1 MTVSSSSG
9 VDDGSAADRRIA
21 TVVFLT
27 GVSCALHIGKL
38 PVAIP
43 VLGQALALS
52 LVQSGFLL
60 SVVQLAGLALG
71 LLVGVTAD
79 RLGARRVMM
88 TGLLTLALGSLVGA
102 LAQNAAVLL
111 ASRMVEGL
119 GFLWSVLPAPALLR
133 QRVRHPLTLTRALGW
148 WGAYMPMGTAFALL
162 GGVAIIDGFGWR
174 SLWVFL
180 ALGSLLAAVA
190 LRTWVPPDTVQD
202 DGPVGQFAGLLDRL
216 KRTLRSPGPWAISF
230 AFFFYSGQW
239 MAVVG
244 FLPTIYQQA
253 GYSGWLLGG
262 LTALAAGINMAGN
275 VSAGRWLARQVSAHQ
290 LLMLG
295 YGAMAL
301 GGWLAFQSGAHPWL
315 QYAGILLFSSFGGLV
330 PGTLF
335 GIAVRLAPDNATVAT
350 TVGWMQQWS
359 ALGQFVGPPLVAA
372 LAVSLGGWSA
382 SGWFTAGCSVA
393 GMLVALWIARVLA
406 ARRSSPA
413 A

>member
-275 VSAGRWLARQVSAHQ
+275 VSAGRWLSRQVPAHR

-382 SGWFTAGCSVA
+382 SGWFTAACSVA